1 MLLILLL
8 IYMRKREMLL
18 IFLLIYIL
26 QKMEMLKIAKNLCGR
41 GKCYNIL
48 IAVITLVVINMG
60 FLPILYIP

>member
-1 MLLILLL
+1 MLLIFLL

-18 IFLLIYIL
+18 IFLLIYMR
-26 QKMEMLKIAKNLCGR
+26 KREMLKIAKNLCGR

-48 IAVITLVVINMG
+48 IAAITLVVINMS